1 MIYKSAMEFWL
12 NKGLDG
18 FRVDTVNMY
27 SKPLDFPDAP
37 IVDPHSDIQPAG
49 EIYCNG
55 PEMHKYCKEM
65 GAILNRYDAM
75 TVGELPNTPD
85 AKKVLEYVS
94 LANKELSMVFAFEI
108 VDLGRSASN
117 LFQVEK
123 HRLTQFKNLVSKW
136 QNFIKGNDA
145 WTSVFFENHD
155 QGRSLSRFAND
166 TLEHRAQSSKMM
178 SLLLLAQTGTP
189 FIYQGQELG
198 MTNIPLDWP
207 EKEYLD
213 VMTINYLAKSR
224 NEGVSEKEIKKQWP
238 MINLVARDNART
250 PVQWSDAEY
259 SGFST
264 TKPWMRVNDNY
275 KTINAAQQLQDPE
288 SVYYFW
294 QRVISLRKE
303 HLDIFTYG
311 DFDLYDEDDENVFS
325 FVKTASSGQK
335 AFITLNF
342 STQLQPLTLPKE
354 LDMDTVTKVLSSQS
368 IKNNAESLKA
378 CEGRVYIF

>member
-1 MIYKSAMEFWL
+1 MEFWL
-12 NKGLDG
+12 EKGLDG

-37 IVDPHSDIQPAG
+37 IVDPNSDIQPAG
-49 EIYCNG
+49 MLYCNG

-85 AKKVLEYVS
+85 AKKVFEYVS

-108 VDLGRSASN
+108 VDLGRSA
-117 LFQVEK
+117 LDVFKVEK
-123 HRLTQFKNLVSKW
+123 HKLTHFKSLVSKW
-136 QNFIKGNDA
+136 QNFIRGNDA
-145 WTSVFFENHD
+145 WNSIFIENHD

-166 TLEHRAQSSKMM
+166 SLEYRRQSSKMM
-178 SLLLLAQTGTP
+178 SLLILAQTGTP

-198 MTNIPLDWP
+198 MTNIPVDWP

-213 VMTINYLAKSR
+213 VMMINYLARLRS
-224 NEGVSEKEIKKQWP
+224 EGASEEEIKKQWP
-238 MINLVARDNART
+238 MINLLARDNART
-250 PVQWSDAEY
+250 PVQWSDADHG
-259 SGFST
+259 GFST
-264 TKPWMRVNDNY
+264 SKPWMRVNDNY
-275 KTINAAQQLQDPE
+275 KSINAAEQLQDPN
-288 SVYYFW
+288 SVYHFW
-294 QRVISLRKE
+294 QNVISLRKE

-311 DFDLYDEDDENVFS
+311 DFDLYDADSEAIFS
-325 FVKTASSGQK
+325 FIKTASSGQK

-342 STQLQPLTLPKE
+342 STESQPLSLPKE
-354 LDMDTVTKVLSSQS
+354 LDLGKATKVLSPRP
-368 IKNNAESLKA
+368 IKDNAGPLEA